1 MFLGEFEH
9 SIDDKGRVAIPARFR
24 EELGE
29 RFVVTKG
36 FDLCLQAFP
45 MAYWQALTEKVNRLP
60 IGSPDARN
68 IRRIL
73 FSPAAEVEIDRQGRI
88 LIPQTLREHASL
100 AEDVI
105 ITGMSSYF
113 ELWSGQRW
121 RDLQGDLS
129 ENAPAIAEKLADL
142 GI

>member
-1 MFLGEFEH
+1 M
-9 SIDDKGRVAIPARFR
+9 
-24 EELGE
+24 
-29 RFVVTKG
+29 
-36 FDLCLQAFP
+36 
-45 MAYWQALTEKVNRLP
+45 NRLP

-88 LIPQTLREHASL
+88 LIPQTLREHAGL

-113 ELWSGQRW
+113 ELWAGQRW
-121 RDLQGDLS
+121 RELQGDLS